1 MIQTLCRLDS
11 IVAATRFWGC
21 VVRLFQ
27 QPQPDPEVRML
38 TRSMWLAAAQNNA
51 PHCWRGGGNPPEAL
65 SLETV
70 EIFETYR
77 PVSLGIGYRGRLL
90 PLVCASAGAVV
101 KQARGA
107 ASPLPESKPDDE
119 GTGDEYDFRTE
130 ERFFSFHVAVPPS
143 RQYTTAQ

>member
-1 MIQTLCRLDS
+1 
-11 IVAATRFWGC
+11 
-21 VVRLFQ
+21 
-27 QPQPDPEVRML
+27 ML

-130 ERFFSFHVAVPPS
+130 ERLFVSPPFCFFCVAAAHVFHVAVPSS
-143 RQYTTAQ
+143 RQCITAQSRRAKFLLPGS